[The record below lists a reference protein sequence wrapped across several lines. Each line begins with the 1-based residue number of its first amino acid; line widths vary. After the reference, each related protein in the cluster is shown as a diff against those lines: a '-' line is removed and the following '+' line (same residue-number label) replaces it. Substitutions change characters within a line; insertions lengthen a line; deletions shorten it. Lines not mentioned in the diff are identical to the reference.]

1 MKQFNLEY
9 FKLSLLSAVPGRTC
23 FLLFMD
29 LYCNNFTF
37 ARMFEML
44 ISFINVHKQQ
54 IFIYVS
60 NTYNIIFGVTLAEHI
75 GDVRGVAVESSHQLY
90 ANALLEQEKQI
101 LINIQS
107 VQISLGFFTQLFK
120 KIFLVRRA
128 TLISADERGGTLAP
142 RPICSVVYR
151 WCVEARR
158 LSDAESSLG
167 RHSVGKITML
177 HCCMSEF
184 AMSDHYT
191 TLLDTADAFHHQA
204 E

>member
-23 FLLFMD
+23 FLFMD